1 MAAADVGGHDVPG
14 SSAPDTVGALLV
26 GHLPPA
32 PTGLY
37 TGEERWRFYV
47 EPPEP
52 RRRTSRNRTTLLS
65 LERYAGYEPGT
76 ALVALRTPLVVIL
89 ADADTIKP
97 TGLIR
102 DAVRSRRN
110 NVHARAG
117 AVTARST
124 PSTEIALPERPR
136 RSPQEHLTGAWAI
149 LRGGQAFV
157 AIPRP
162 SATAKARSNVARG
175 SAGISAAR

>member
-1 MAAADVGGHDVPG
+1 VAVERDWAREHVAVAAGRSPAYVAAADVGGHDVPG

-65 LERYAGYEPGT
+65 
-76 ALVALRTPLVVIL
+76 
-89 ADADTIKP
+89 
-97 TGLIR
+97 
-102 DAVRSRRN
+102 
-110 NVHARAG
+110 
-117 AVTARST
+117 
-124 PSTEIALPERPR
+124 PERMPDTNRERPLSLCER
-136 RSPQEHLTGAWAI
+136 RCW
-149 LRGGQAFV
+149 
-157 AIPRP
+157 
-162 SATAKARSNVARG
+162 
-175 SAGISAAR
+175 